1 MENKLIES
9 LQQMADTGKDLK
21 PDEIKSLI
29 EILKH
34 DDNIVQSYRRTVRF
48 QTVTILI
55 IASAIVLTAGINI
68 YSSGKQ
74 REATIKLLQINET
87 MRKALADEHDTQQ

>member
-21 PDEIKSLI
+21 PDVIKSLI

-48 QTVTILI
+48 QTITILI
-55 IASAIVLTAGINI
+55 MASTIVLTAGINI
-68 YSSGKQ
+68 HSSSKQ
-74 REATIKLLQINET
+74 REATTKLLQINET
-87 MRKALADEHDTQQ
+87 MRKALADGHGTQQ